1 MSDRV
6 EAQEILSST
15 RAQKVFL
22 FDEIDST
29 NTFLKSVANENP
41 DFTVTIANKQTAGR
55 GRMGRSFHSPENNG
69 IYLSILLKPQ
79 LAPDKALSITTMAA
93 VAVAKTVEKFT
104 QEKAYIKWV
113 NDVFFHGKKVC
124 GILTEASASSKDR
137 LDYAVLGI
145 GINLYESEQGFPE
158 ELKDIAGAIFSKSA
172 GIRQEF
178 IIELINAFNEIYS
191 LGEYVE
197 EYASRSILTGKDIVF
212 IKDGEELSGRVLGI
226 DADCGLLVSVN
237 GKTQKLNCGEATIK
251 SFQRL

>member
-6 EAQEILSST
+6 EAREILRLT

-41 DFTVTIANKQTAGR
+41 DFTVAIANKQTAGR
-55 GRMGRSFHSPENNG
+55 GRMGRSFYSPSDNG
-69 IYLSILLKPQ
+69 IYLSILLKPEI
-79 LAPDKALSITTMAA
+79 APDKALSITTMAA
-93 VAVAKTVEKFT
+93 VAVAKTIEEFT
-104 QEKAYIKWV
+104 GENAYIKWV
-113 NDVFFHGKKVC
+113 NDVFFNGKKVC
-124 GILTEASASSKDR
+124 GILTEAGASSKDR

-158 ELKDIAGAIFSKSA
+158 ELKDIAGAIFPKSA

-191 LGEYVE
+191 FGEYVQ
-197 EYASRSILTGKDIVF
+197 EYASRSMLDGKEIVF
-212 IKDGEELSGRVLGI
+212 VKDGAELFGRVLGV
-226 DADCGLLVSVN
+226 DKDCGLLVDVD
-237 GKTQKLNCGEATIK
+237 GTTQKLNCGEATIK
-251 SFQRL
+251 SF